1 MNKLKVFLLATAWV
15 LTAIF
20 LAPIWVP
27 VAIVLSTTLLIK
39 NTKVHENGI

>member
-1 MNKLKVFLLATAWV
+1 MHKLKVFLLATAWV

-39 NTKVHENGI
+39 NMKVHENGI